1 METFTSENCQKKFM
15 ALRAKTQRIINK
27 FDPAQRE
34 EAAIDAFNDICLDAS
49 KNDPIAQDYLAYIFK
64 KGLRGIIAPNHEK
77 YMQWQILAAAN
88 GNQYSIDKLSL
99 FLNFALTEVLSA
111 EDVEYIIRRNNL
123 TESNYQYVL
132 GRLLCEGIAD
142 ELRLDPE
149 SLVKEPLMHKEFDPA
164 VMRAFDRARNF
175 VIPKVLK
182 FLRN

>member
-77 YMQWQILAAAN
+77 YMQWQILAGAN
-88 GNQYSIDKLSL
+88 GNQFAIDKLAL
-99 FLNFALTEVLSA
+99 FLNYGFNEVMLADDFEYMIKRNGLTQSNFN
-111 EDVEYIIRRNNL
+111 YI
-123 TESNYQYVL
+123 V
-132 GRLLCEGIAD
+132 GRLFCEAMAD
-142 ELRLDPE
+142 ELML
-149 SLVKEPLMHKEFDPA
+149 EPQKLLQEKLTSVEFSGKI
-164 VMRAFDRARNF
+164 MRVFDRARNYA
-175 VIPKVLK
+175 IPKILK

>member
-1 METFTSENCQKKFM
+1 MENFTSENCQKKFM

-27 FDPAQRE
+27 ADIDARE
-34 EAAIDAFNDICLDAS
+34 ETAIDAFNDICLDAS

-64 KGLRGIIAPNHEK
+64 KGLRGIIPENYEK
-77 YMQWQILAAAN
+77 YMQWQVLAGAN

-99 FLNFALTEVLSA
+99 FLNFALNEILMA
-111 EDVEYIIRRNNL
+111 EDVEYLIRRNNL
-123 TESNYQYVL
+123 TQSNYQYVL

-142 ELRLDPE
+142 ELRLDAE
-149 SLVKEPLMHKEFDPA
+149 TLVKQPIVHKEFDPA